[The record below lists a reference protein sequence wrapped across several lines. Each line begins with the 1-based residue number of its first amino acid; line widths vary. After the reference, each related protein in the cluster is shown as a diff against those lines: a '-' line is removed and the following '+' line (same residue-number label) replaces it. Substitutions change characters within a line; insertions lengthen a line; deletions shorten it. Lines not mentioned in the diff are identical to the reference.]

1 VASKAQGK
9 HGDGLNTEP
18 ATRFARRRQRGHRV
32 HVSYQ
37 LCALAGH
44 YEVVARAADAA
55 GWTFAELPQGYGLLP
70 VTRQLFD
77 KLGHAQARPFS
88 DTFRHLSAGL
98 EALAQQVSHSGGIA
112 YLEAEMF
119 GGIGTQA
126 VVVWRGDQ
134 IVLGPETTEFRT
146 GTPPR
151 PPSAQWAFNHG
162 LRELGVNKS
171 NASDEFDAVHLGRHR
186 HTEDWLSAA

>member
-1 VASKAQGK
+1 
-9 HGDGLNTEP
+9 
-18 ATRFARRRQRGHRV
+18 V

-55 GWTFAELPQGYGLLP
+55 GWTLTELPQGYGLLP

-77 KLGHAQARPFS
+77 RLGDAEARPFS
-88 DTFRHLSAGL
+88 DTFRYLSAGI
-98 EALAQQVSHSGGIA
+98 EALARQVSHSRSIA

-119 GGIGTQA
+119 GGAGTQA
-126 VVVWRGDQ
+126 IVVWRGDQ
-134 IVLGPETTEFRT
+134 IVLGPLTTEFRT
-146 GTPPR
+146 ETPQR
-151 PPSAQWAFNHG
+151 PLSAQWAFNHG
-162 LRELGVNKS
+162 LRELGVNKGD
-171 NASDEFDAVHLGRHR
+171 APDEFDALQLGRHR